1 MVLRVGVEVLPGAAV
16 GVVPCDEAAEVVVVE
31 GDARVLAGDD
41 ELAQLPPR
49 VQPEALL
56 LAHLADVAAGV
67 IVHLSDFDGKRMLYQ
82 SMYRHLGKTLYILT

>member
-1 MVLRVGVEVLPGAAV
+1 MYLQVVLRVGVEVLPGAAV
-16 GVVPCDEAAEVVVVE
+16 GVVPGDEAAEVVVVE

-41 ELAQLPPR
+41 ELAQLPAG

-67 IVHLSDFDGKRMLYQ
+67 IVHLGYVHGKRMLYP
-82 SMYRHLGKTLYILT
+82 SM